1 LRNFLF
7 LALGFGILNLG
18 ACAGL
23 DAEAGWVK
31 EGPLTRMVP
40 SNRSLLEAGEKAQDH
55 GLENAGKSLT
65 LREAIR
71 LALTHNDQLRAEA
84 RKVRA
89 WEHRRLQEG
98 RWANPVL
105 EVAAEDWLGSSNF
118 EGVDQIQITAQFSQ
132 DFDIGGKRS
141 ARSTVAAHER
151 DAAGWA
157 LELARLALWHRT
169 ALSFADVLVA
179 QRELT
184 ISQEEIELANQSNAV
199 FQAQSEAGRVAG
211 MEVERA
217 QIGVALA
224 QLNLQA
230 TQLELERARQKLAS
244 CWGAPVAHFGTV
256 AGEMKNDTQVPSIE
270 VLMAGLDQHPRIKLQ
285 QMNLD
290 VERARVEAARAEGV
304 PDLSFI
310 LGYRYFNEPGDS
322 ALVAGLALPV
332 PLFDRNQD
340 AVDAAHQDV
349 SAAQDKLRAAKASMG
364 NFLTRASGRL
374 RSAQQAAKVLA
385 GQVLPQAEKT
395 FQSMKEGARI
405 GRFGYLDLLD
415 AQRTLFRVKRQSLQ
429 AKAEAYKAQMDLEYF
444 LAKPMASPPEGA
456 K

>member
-1 LRNFLF
+1 MRNLLF
-7 LALGFGILNLG
+7 VALGLG
-18 ACAGL
+18 FLGLGGCGGL
-23 DAEAGWVK
+23 DSEAGWVK
-31 EGPLTRMVP
+31 AGPLTRSVP
-40 SNRSLLEAGEKAQDH
+40 SHRLPLKAEEKFKNHSLQD
-55 GLENAGKSLT
+55 AGKSLT
-65 LREAIR
+65 LQEAIR
-71 LALTHNDQLRAEA
+71 LALTHNDQLRAEV
-84 RKVRA
+84 RKVSA

-105 EVAAEDWLGSSNF
+105 EVSAEDWLGSNNF

-157 LELARLALWHRT
+157 LEVARLALWHRT
-169 ALSFADVLVA
+169 ALSFADALVA
-179 QRELT
+179 QQELRL
-184 ISQEEIELANQSNAV
+184 SEEEIELAKQSNAV
-199 FQAQSEAGRVAG
+199 FQAQAEAGRVTG

-230 TQLELERARQKLAS
+230 AQLEVERARQKLAS
-244 CWGAPVAHFGTV
+244 CWGAPRADFGVV
-256 AGEMKNDTQVPSIE
+256 AGEMKNDAQVPSIE
-270 VLMAGLDQHPRIKLQ
+270 VLMAGLDQHPRIKLR

-290 VERARVEAARAEGV
+290 IERARVAAARAEGV
-304 PDLSFI
+304 PDLSLI

-322 ALVAGLALPV
+322 ALVMGLALPV

-340 AVDAAHQDV
+340 AVDAAHQDA
-349 SAAQDKLRAAKASMG
+349 SAAQDRLRAAKASMG
-364 NFLTRASGRL
+364 NSLTRASGRL
-374 RSAQQAAKVLA
+374 RSAQQASKVLA

-415 AQRTLFRVKRQSLQ
+415 AQRTLFQVKRQSLQ